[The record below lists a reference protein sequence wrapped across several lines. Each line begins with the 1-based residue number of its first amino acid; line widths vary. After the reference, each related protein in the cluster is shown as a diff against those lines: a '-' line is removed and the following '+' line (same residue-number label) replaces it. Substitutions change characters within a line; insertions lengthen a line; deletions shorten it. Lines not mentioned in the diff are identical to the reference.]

1 VTASGATPDAA
12 SQAAA
17 LAPTWFLDWEHPA
30 VASFTE
36 AAIGDAVGARE
47 QAARLFAAIRDGIWY
62 DPYTASLDPEDF
74 RASRIVSMERTWCVP
89 KAVLLTACARSVGI
103 PARLGF
109 ADVRNH
115 LQTGALRER
124 MGSDLFVY
132 HGYSALL
139 IDELWVKA
147 TPAFNRELCARFGVA
162 PIEFDGQTDALLHPF
177 TGDGS
182 RHMEYVRDHGCFDDL
197 PLDDIASA
205 LRAAYPI
212 SALDASAADIDD
224 HFTR

>member
-1 VTASGATPDAA
+1 MNELVGRRSRDEDPT
-12 SQAAA
+12 
-17 LAPTWFLDWEHPA
+17 LAPTWFLDWQNPTVIE
-30 VASFTE
+30 FTE
-36 AAIGDAVGARE
+36 RTIDGAADPAE

-74 RASRIVSMERTWCVP
+74 RASQIVSTQRTWCVP
-89 KAVLLTACARSVGI
+89 KAVLLTACARAAGI

-115 LQTGALRER
+115 LQTGALQER

-139 IDELWVKA
+139 IDDRWVKA
-147 TPAFNRELCARFGVA
+147 TPAFNRELCARFGVE
-162 PIEFDGQTDALLHPF
+162 PIEFDGRTDALLHAF

-197 PLDDIASA
+197 PLEEIATA
-205 LRAAYPI
+205 LRASYPAI
-212 SALDASAADIDD
+212 DASAPQVED